1 MNLDKKIKV
10 YVGNKEYIAYVAETE
25 EDKVQGLSNVTQL
38 DWNEALLFDYSD
50 DPQDSLVFNTKDMNF
65 PIDIIFIDDN
75 DDVVAIA
82 QGIPGSNESIQ
93 CIAESDEKL
102 KYVLEVNVNSGIRL
116 DDEIDIEDNDE
127 FGDVDDDFKMY
138 IIGSDGKPQM
148 DLVGGERIVSR
159 LETKQLI
166 KKAKRANK
174 EKTDNAYKKLGKYMF
189 KVLEKQDK
197 RDPEYVSLPEDKQ

>member
-75 DDVVAIA
+75 NDVVAIA

-93 CIAESDEKL
+93 CVAGSDEKL

-138 IIGSDGKPQM
+138 IIGSDGNPQM
-148 DLVGGERIVSR
+148 DLVGGERIFSR
-159 LETKQLI
+159 KNSRTLI
-166 KKAKRANK
+166 KLAKRANK
-174 EKTDNAYKKLGKYMF
+174 SKKDSDYKKLGKIAF
-189 KVLEKQDK
+189 KYLYQQDN
-197 RDPEYVSLPEDKQ
+197 RPEEYVNLPEDKK

>member
-189 KVLEKQDK
+189 KVLEKQDI

>member
-93 CIAESDEKL
+93 CVAESDEKL

-138 IIGSDGKPQM
+138 ILGPDGKPQM
-148 DLVGGERIVSR
+148 DLVGGERIISR
-159 LETKQLI
+159 VETKQLI

-197 RDPEYVSLPEDKQ
+197 RDPEYVNLPEDKK

>member
-1 MNLDKKIKV
+1 MKETIVEIAD
-10 YVGNKEYIAYVAETE
+10 KEYKVLIAKTE
-25 EDKVQGLSNVTQL
+25 EEKRQGLSNIESMDL
-38 DWNEALLFDYSD
+38 DEGMLFDYSD

-93 CIAESDEKL
+93 CVAESDEKL

-138 IIGSDGKPQM
+138 ILGPDGKPQM
-148 DLVGGERIVSR
+148 DLVGGERIISR
-159 LETKQLI
+159 VETKQLI

>member
-166 KKAKRANK
+166 KKAKKANR
-174 EKTDNAYKKLGKYMF
+174 EKTENSYKKLGKYMF
-189 KVLEKQDK
+189 KILEKQDN
-197 RDPEYVSLPEDKQ
+197 RPSEYVEGPQHE